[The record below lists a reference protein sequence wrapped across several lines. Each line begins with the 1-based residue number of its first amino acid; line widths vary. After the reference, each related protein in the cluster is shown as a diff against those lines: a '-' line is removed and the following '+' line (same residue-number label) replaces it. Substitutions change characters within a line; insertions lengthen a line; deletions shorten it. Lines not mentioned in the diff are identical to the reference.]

1 MQQKSNFFFQFMK
14 LAGPYWNSERRWLI
28 RFETILLVA
37 LTALQISLA
46 VYVTE
51 WNAALFDAIE
61 QRSIEGVKKQIWVL
75 LLIFAASIGVT
86 TIHLIVKRRILIG
99 WRTWLT
105 DKVISKWLRQGR
117 HYRITQLADG
127 DSDNPDGRIAE
138 DIRIATEDAI
148 LLGHSL
154 FYCLLML
161 FSFTKILWGISGKVV
176 FEFGNTVVPV
186 SGYLVWIAICYSIC
200 ASILGWLTGRPM
212 TSATHARQTQE
223 ANFRHDLIDIHANAK
238 AISKAQTEDKERH
251 RLLQSFKAIIETY
264 AQQTSAWKRIQMFS
278 SGYSI
283 TSMALPVL
291 VASPRYIAGAISLGL
306 LVQSV
311 QSFQHMVSALSW
323 PVDNM
328 AQIAKWITSVQ
339 RVVNLDNALDRIDEG
354 KADASNGG
362 GTKQLTS
369 NDVY

>member
-1 MQQKSNFFFQFMK
+1 MK
-14 LAGPYWNSERRWLI
+14 LAGAYWNGDRRWLI
-28 RFETILLVA
+28 RFETLLLIVF
-37 LTALQISLA
+37 TSLQIWLA
-46 VYVTE
+46 VYVTQ

-61 QRSIEGVKKQIWVL
+61 QRSLEGVKKQIWML
-75 LLIFAASIGVT
+75 LLIFVASITIT
-86 TIHLIVKRRILIG
+86 TIHLIVKRRLLIG

-105 DKVISKWLRQGR
+105 DVVITKWLAEGR
-117 HYRITQLADG
+117 HLRLSYLEDE

-161 FSFTKILWGISGKVV
+161 VSFTKILWDISGIVM
-176 FEFGNTVVPV
+176 FELGAISLKIP
-186 SGYLVWIAICYSIC
+186 GYLVWIAISYSIC
-200 ASILGWLTGRPM
+200 ASILGWLTGKPM

-223 ANFRHDLIDIHANAK
+223 ANFRHDLIDLHSGARPVAEPNIQNNEK
-238 AISKAQTEDKERH
+238 R
-251 RLLQSFKAIIETY
+251 RLMNSFQAIIETY
-264 AQQTSAWKRIQMFS
+264 AQQTSAWKRIQIFS

-291 VASPRYIAGAISLGL
+291 VASPRYIVGAISLGL
-306 LVQSV
+306 LIQSV

-339 RVVNLDNALDRIDEG
+339 RVVNLVNALDRF
-354 KADASNGG
+354 DA
-362 GTKQLTS
+362 
-369 NDVY
+369 NDLEQA